1 MKYLLDTHYL
11 IWSIIDPDKI
21 DKKRKKILLDV
32 NSYKYISQISFWEIS
47 IKYSLGKLELKG
59 ITPEELPEAAIKS
72 GFQILELETKILA
85 SSYKLP
91 KNPNHKDPF
100 DRLIIWECICNDFIL
115 LTADD
120 KVKEYKENG
129 LKIV

>member
-32 NSYKYISQISFWEIS
+32 NTEKYISQISFWEIS

-59 ITPEELPEAAIKS
+59 ITPEELLEAAIKS

-85 SSYKLP
+85 HHTNYRKIP
-91 KNPNHKDPF
+91 TTK
-100 DRLIIWECICNDFIL
+100 IL
-115 LTADD
+115 LT
-120 KVKEYKENG
+120 V
-129 LKIV
+129 

>member
-1 MKYLLDTHYL
+1 LKYLLDTHYL

-32 NSYKYISQISFWEIS
+32 NTEKYISQISFWEIS

-59 ITPEELPEAAIKS
+59 ITPEELLEVAIKS

-100 DRLIIWECICNDFIL
+100 DRLIIWECICNDYIL
-115 LTADD
+115 LTADE